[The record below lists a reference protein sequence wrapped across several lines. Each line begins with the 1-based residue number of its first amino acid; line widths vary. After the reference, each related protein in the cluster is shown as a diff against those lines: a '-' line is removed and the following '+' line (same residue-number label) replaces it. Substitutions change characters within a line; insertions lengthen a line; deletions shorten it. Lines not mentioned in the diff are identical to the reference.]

1 MLISSYNPDNLG
13 DVLITMIK
21 PDVANQ
27 ASEKKD
33 NVVRIFNADNNETIG
48 YNFFD
53 VSKTLTG
60 LNGEGQIL
68 LTADQVS
75 LLNQLLTKVGFE
87 DLLEE
92 DVTPKFVVGYV
103 EKMEAHPDSDHLHIT
118 QTRVDNDQV
127 LQIVCGAPNIEAG
140 QTVVVAKE
148 GAMMPTGTMIWNG
161 KLRGVESDGMIC
173 SARELGL
180 PNAPQ
185 KRGILVLPA
194 DEYQAGEEFDFDK
207 AATLF
212 TKN

>member
-1 MLISSYNPDNLG
+1 MLIASYNPANLG

-21 PDVANQ
+21 ADTSNQ
-27 ASEKKD
+27 SHEKKD
-33 NVVRIFNADNNETIG
+33 SVVRIFDEKTNATLG
-48 YNFFD
+48 YNFFE
-53 VSKTLTG
+53 VSKTLPG
-60 LNGEGQIL
+60 LNGNGQIE
-68 LTADQVS
+68 LTQDQVDK
-75 LLNQLLTKVGFE
+75 LNQLLQKAGFD
-87 DLLEE
+87 DLLTFDDE
-92 DVTPKFVVGYV
+92 PKFVVGYV
-103 EKMEAHPDSDHLHIT
+103 EKIENHPDSDHLHIT
-118 QTRVDNDQV
+118 QTKVDNGKV

-161 KLRGVESDGMIC
+161 ELRGVKSDGMIC

-194 DEYQAGEEFDFDK
+194 DEYHAGEEFDFDK